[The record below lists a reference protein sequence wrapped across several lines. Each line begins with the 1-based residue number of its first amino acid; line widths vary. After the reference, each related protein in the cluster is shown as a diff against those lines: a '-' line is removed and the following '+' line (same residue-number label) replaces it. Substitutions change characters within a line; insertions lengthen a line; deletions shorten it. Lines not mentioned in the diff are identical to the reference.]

1 MRDKILKSL
10 AKLHALHPWKM
21 VIMVVIITT
30 IMGAFATQ
38 LEQSMRWTDLL
49 PAKSEKTIQY
59 NKVINEFVTAT
70 NIIIVVE
77 GEEEA
82 IKAYTEAVVPQIK
95 LATDPKDG
103 KLYAKRIDYKQDVD
117 FIRKHGLILVKTDD
131 LQNMKELYQNP
142 NLVPLLTNLNNSFEK
157 EYVGREESIS
167 TREKEDNTIII
178 LDSIAHLISVMQD
191 YSSGKIHSPEE
202 AQKAVDKLIL
212 GEPYL
217 LSYDKQ
223 ALIIN
228 VIPNFS
234 MTDMSK
240 MISGTDTIQ
249 EIVDKVK
256 QDFPEVKAGLTGM
269 IPLGRDEMVY
279 GEQSMGYASIIA
291 FIAILIL
298 LILSFRMWIAP
309 LYAILNLAV
318 GLIWAIGL
326 TAILVKSLNIMTSMV
341 TVILIG
347 LGIDFSIHI
356 ISIFAESRSIGKPID
371 QSIEDTFLKSGKG
384 ILTGGLTTCAAF
396 FTLII
401 SSSRGMKEV
410 GIVSSVGLLA
420 ILIVTFLFLPS
431 LLVLRERYIEK
442 KLAERRIKSKPV
454 YQDISLRAFGKGC
467 NWLSGRYRATLICAV
482 LITIFLMVS
491 ASRISFDHNYMNME
505 PKGLTSITLQD
516 TILDKFDLSMDYALI
531 VTDSVEE
538 SREMTKKLKNIK
550 SAAMIDD
557 ISMYLPSY
565 EEQQNRIPHIQE
577 INRAISSAVIANDI
591 LDSELNQIISEL
603 DRLEMNIME
612 IQDMAY
618 MGGQDKVDRKCS
630 EIVGNPNDPQPFSII
645 TQFVD
650 FLKNNRQSGLKG
662 LKEFQ
667 KYAAPYFKE
676 SVLKMASIENIVL
689 DDLPASILDRY
700 ANRDRTQ
707 FLLTVFP
714 AENMWTDLNFLQRFT
729 GDLDRV
735 SNKATGMPPVMQEL
749 FRVIGNDGKNAALL
763 TIFVIFLLLWLD
775 FRSFKYA
782 TIAMIP
788 LVAGVI
794 WMVGLMH
801 LVSMQLT
808 VVNVMAL
815 PMILGIGIDDGVHIV
830 HRWRLEGSKKVNQIF
845 ASTGKAIFLT
855 SITTMLAFGSLVFSI
870 WRGFGSLG
878 GAMFIGV
885 GACFLS
891 TVIILSGI
899 IGFLE
904 RKKSG
909 GIFPG

>member
-1 MRDKILKSL
+1 MRDNILKAL
-10 AKLHALHPWKM
+10 AKLHAQHPWKM
-21 VIMVVIITT
+21 VIMVVIITM
-30 IMGAFATQ
+30 IMGAFASQ
-38 LEQSMRWTDLL
+38 LKQSMRWTDLL
-49 PAKSEKTIQY
+49 PTKSEKTIQY

-70 NIIIVVE
+70 NIIVVVE
-77 GEEEA
+77 GEEEK
-82 IKAYTEAVVPQIK
+82 IKAFTEAVVPQIK

-117 FIRKHGLILVKTDD
+117 FIRGHGLMLIKADD

-157 EYVGREESIS
+157 EYVGKKESIS

-178 LDSIAHLISVMQD
+178 LDGISNLISVMQD

-202 AQKAVDKLIL
+202 AQKAIDKLLL

-234 MTDMSK
+234 MTDISK

-249 EIVDKVK
+249 KVIDKVLK
-256 QDFPEVKAGLTGM
+256 DYPEVKAGLTGM

-279 GEQSMGYASIIA
+279 SEQSMGYTSIFA

-298 LILSFRMWIAP
+298 LILSFRMWAAP
-309 LYAILNLAV
+309 LFALLNLAI

-326 TAILVKSLNIMTSMV
+326 TAILVKSLNIMTSMMV
-341 TVILIG
+341 VILIG

-356 ISIFAESRSIGKPID
+356 ISIFTECRSMGKPIN
-371 QSIEDTFLKSGKG
+371 IAMEETFLKSGKG
-384 ILTGGLTTCAAF
+384 ILTAGLTTCAAF
-396 FTLII
+396 LALVI
-401 SSSRGMKEV
+401 SSSRGMKEM
-410 GIVSSVGLLA
+410 GIASSTGLLA

-431 LLVLRERYIEK
+431 LLVLRERRLEK
-442 KLAERRIKSKPV
+442 KLAEGKIKTKPA
-454 YQDISLRAFGKGC
+454 YKDISFQSFGKNC
-467 NWLSGRYRATLICAV
+467 NWLSRRYSATLICAI
-482 LITIFLMVS
+482 LITIILLVS
-491 ASRISFDHNYMNME
+491 ASKISFDHNYMNME

-516 TILDKFDLSMDYALI
+516 TILDKFDLSMDYALLL
-531 VTDSVEE
+531 TDSIEE
-538 SREMTKKLKNIK
+538 LREMAKKLKNVK
-550 SAAMIDD
+550 SVALVDD
-557 ISMYLPSY
+557 ISMYLPSF
-565 EEQQNRIPHIQE
+565 EEQQKRIPVIRE
-577 INRAISSAVIANDI
+577 INQAISSTTLKDGLTEAEFNQ
-591 LDSELNQIISEL
+591 LLLELE
-603 DRLEMNIME
+603 RLEMNIME
-612 IQDMAY
+612 IQDMAFI
-618 MGGQDKVDRKCS
+618 GGQDKVDNKCS
-630 EIVGNPNDPQPFSII
+630 EIVGDPDNPQLKNII
-645 TQFVD
+645 TEFINY
-650 FLKNNRQSGLKG
+650 LENNRQEGIKG
-662 LKEFQ
+662 LEEFQ
-667 KYAAPYFKE
+667 KFEALYFKKTA
-676 SVLKMASIENIVL
+676 LKMATTENIKFK
-689 DDLPASILDRY
+689 DLPLSILDRY
-700 ANRDRTQ
+700 TNRNRTQ
-707 FLLTVFP
+707 FLMTIFP
-714 AENMWTDLNFLQRFT
+714 SGNMWQDIDYLNRFT
-729 GDLDRV
+729 DDLDRV
-735 SNKATGMPPVMQEL
+735 SEKVTGMPPVMKEL
-749 FRVIGNDGKNAALL
+749 ISVIGNDGKNAALL
-763 TIFVIFLLLWLD
+763 TVLVVFLLLWLD

-788 LVAGVI
+788 LVAGMI

-801 LVSMQLT
+801 LVGMQLT

-830 HRWRLEGSKKVNQIF
+830 HRWRIEGSKKVNKIF
-845 ASTGKAIFLT
+845 ASTGKAILLT
-855 SITTMLAFGSLVFSI
+855 SATTMLAFGSLVFSI

-904 RKKSG
+904 RKK
-909 GIFPG
+909 

>member
-1 MRDKILKSL
+1 MREKILRAL
-10 AKLHALHPWKM
+10 ARLHAQHPKKM
-21 VIMVVIITT
+21 LLLVLVITIIL
-30 IMGAFATQ
+30 GAFATQ
-38 LEQSMRWTDLL
+38 LEQSMRWSDLL
-49 PAKSEKTIQY
+49 PSKSEKTIQY

-77 GEEEA
+77 GEEET

-95 LATDPKDG
+95 LATDPKDDRP
-103 KLYAKRIDYKQDVD
+103 YIKRIDYKQDID
-117 FIRKHGLILVKTDD
+117 FIRKHGLMLVKADN

-157 EYVGREESIS
+157 EFVGREESIS
-167 TREKEDNTIII
+167 TREKEDNTIMI
-178 LDSIAHLISVMQD
+178 LDSISHLISVMQD

-228 VIPNFS
+228 AIPNFS
-234 MTDMSK
+234 MTDMDK

-256 QDFPEVKAGLTGM
+256 KDFPEVKAGLTGM
-269 IPLGRDEMVY
+269 IPIGRDEMVY
-279 GEQSMGYASIIA
+279 GQQSMGYTSIIA

-298 LILSFRMWIAP
+298 LIFSFRMWAAP
-309 LYAILNLAV
+309 LFAILNLAV

-326 TAILVKSLNIMTSMV
+326 AAILVKSLNIMTSMV

-356 ISIFAESRSIGKPID
+356 ISIFTESRSIGKPINK
-371 QSIEDTFLKSGKG
+371 SIEATFLKSGKG
-384 ILTGGLTTCAAF
+384 ILTGGLTTCGAF
-396 FTLII
+396 FALII

-431 LLVLRERYIEK
+431 LLVLRERRLEK
-442 KLAERRIKSKPV
+442 KLAEGKIKSKPV
-454 YQDISLRAFGKGC
+454 YKDISLRAFGKGC
-467 NWLSGRYRATLICAV
+467 SWLSGNYTVTIICVV
-482 LITIFLMVS
+482 LITIFLLVS

-505 PKGLTSITLQD
+505 PEGLTSITLQD

-531 VTDSVEE
+531 LADSVEE
-538 SREMTKKLKNIK
+538 SREMTKALKNIK
-550 SAAMIDD
+550 SAAIIDD
-557 ISMYLPSY
+557 ISIYLPSL
-565 EEQQNRIPHIQE
+565 EEQQRRIPHIQE
-577 INRAISSAVIANDI
+577 INRTISSAVIATDI
-591 LDSELNQIISEL
+591 LDTELNQIILEL
-603 DRLEMNIME
+603 NRLEMNIME

-630 EIVGNPNDPQPFSII
+630 EIVGNPDDPQSLSII
-645 TQFVD
+645 AQFIYS
-650 FLKNNRQSGLKG
+650 LENNRQSSLKG
-662 LKEFQ
+662 LQEFQ
-667 KYAAPYFKE
+667 KYASPYFKE
-676 SVLKMASIENIVL
+676 SVLKMASTENIAM
-689 DDLPASILDRY
+689 DDLPASVLDRY

-714 AENMWTDLNFLQRFT
+714 AENIWTDVNFLHRFT
-729 GDLDRV
+729 SDLDRV

-749 FRVIGNDGKNAALL
+749 IRVIGNDGKNAALL
-763 TIFVIFLLLWLD
+763 TVFVVFLLLWLD

-782 TIAMIP
+782 IIAMIP

-794 WMVGLMH
+794 WMVGLMY
-801 LVSMQLT
+801 LIGMQLT
-808 VVNVMAL
+808 VVNVMGL
-815 PMILGIGIDDGVHIV
+815 PLIIGIGIDYGVHIV
-830 HRWRLEGSKKVNQIF
+830 HRWRIEGSKKVNQIF

-899 IGFLE
+899 IGWLE
-904 RKKSG
+904 GNVK
-909 GIFPG
+909 

>member
-1 MRDKILKSL
+1 MREKILRAL
-10 AKLHALHPWKM
+10 ARLHAQHPWKM
-21 VIMVVIITT
+21 LLLVLVITIIL
-30 IMGAFATQ
+30 GAFATQ
-38 LEQSMRWTDLL
+38 LEQSMRWSDLL
-49 PAKSEKTIQY
+49 PSKSEKTIQY

-70 NIIIVVE
+70 NIIVVVE
-77 GEEEA
+77 GEEEK
-82 IKAYTEAVVPQIK
+82 IKAFTEAVVPQIK
-95 LATDPKDG
+95 LATDAKDG
-103 KLYAKRIDYKQDVD
+103 KLYAKRIDYKQDID
-117 FIRKHGLILVKTDD
+117 FIREHGLMLIKADN

-178 LDSIAHLISVMQD
+178 LDSISHLISVMQD

-234 MTDMSK
+234 MTDMDK

-256 QDFPEVKAGLTGM
+256 KDFPEVKAGLTGM

-279 GEQSMGYASIIA
+279 GQQSMGYTSIIA

-298 LILSFRMWIAP
+298 LILSFRMWAAP
-309 LYAILNLAV
+309 LFAILNLAV

-326 TAILVKSLNIMTSMV
+326 AAILVKSLNIMTSMV

-356 ISIFAESRSIGKPID
+356 ISIFTENRSIGKPINK
-371 QSIEDTFLKSGKG
+371 SLEDTFLKSGKG
-384 ILTGGLTTCAAF
+384 ILTGGLTTSAAF
-396 FTLII
+396 FALVI

-431 LLVLRERYIEK
+431 LLVLRERRLEK
-442 KLAERRIKSKPV
+442 KLAEGKIKSKPV
-454 YQDISLRAFGKGC
+454 YKDISLRVFGKGC
-467 NWLSGRYRATLICAV
+467 SWLSGNYTVTIICV
-482 LITIFLMVS
+482 VFITIFLLVS
-491 ASRISFDHNYMNME
+491 AFRISFDHNYMNME

-531 VTDSVEE
+531 LADSVEE
-538 SREMTKKLKNIK
+538 SREMTKALKNIK
-550 SAAMIDD
+550 SAAIIDD
-557 ISMYLPSY
+557 ISMYFPSL
-565 EEQQNRIPHIQE
+565 EEQQKRIPHIQE
-577 INRAISSAVIANDI
+577 INRSISSAVIANDI
-591 LDSELNQIISEL
+591 LDTELNQVISEL

-630 EIVGNPNDPQPFSII
+630 EIVGNPEDPQSLSII
-645 TQFVD
+645 AQFID
-650 FLKNNRQSGLKG
+650 SLENNRQSGLKG

-676 SVLKMASIENIVL
+676 SVLKMASTENIAL
-689 DDLPASILDRY
+689 DDLPASVLDRY

-714 AENMWTDLNFLQRFT
+714 AENIWTDVNFLHRFT
-729 GDLDRV
+729 SDLDRV

-749 FRVIGNDGKNAALL
+749 IRVIGNDGKNAALL
-763 TIFVIFLLLWLD
+763 TVFVVFLLLWLD
-775 FRSFKYA
+775 FRIFKYA
-782 TIAMIP
+782 IVAMIP

-794 WMVGLMH
+794 WMIGLMH

-808 VVNVMAL
+808 VVNVMGL
-815 PMILGIGIDDGVHIV
+815 PMIIGIGIDYGVHIV
-830 HRWRLEGSKKVNQIF
+830 HRWRFEGSKKVNQIF

-855 SITTMLAFGSLVFSI
+855 SITTMLAFGSLIFSI

-891 TVIILSGI
+891 TVIILPGI

-904 RKKSG
+904 RK
-909 GIFPG
+909 

>member
-1 MRDKILKSL
+1 MRDKILKAL

-21 VIMVVIITT
+21 VTLVVIIT
-30 IMGAFATQ
+30 IILGAFATQ

-49 PAKSEKTIQY
+49 PAKSEKTTQY
-59 NKVINEFVTAT
+59 NKVINEFITAT

-77 GEEEA
+77 GEEEK
-82 IKAYTEAVVPQIK
+82 IKAFAEAVVPQIK

-117 FIRKHGLILVKTDD
+117 FICEHGLMLVKEDD

-142 NLVPLLTNLNNSFEK
+142 NLVPLLTNINNSFEK
-157 EYVGREESIS
+157 EYIGKKESIS
-167 TREKEDNTIII
+167 TRTKEDNTIII
-178 LDSIAHLISVMQD
+178 LDGISNMILVMKNFA
-191 YSSGKIHSPEE
+191 SGKTNSPED
-202 AQKAVDKLIL
+202 AQKAVDKLLL

-223 ALIIN
+223 ALILN
-228 VIPNFS
+228 VIPNFN
-234 MTDMSK
+234 MTDMGK
-240 MISGTDTIQ
+240 MISGTDAIQ
-249 EIVDKVK
+249 KVIDKVVK
-256 QDFPEVKAGLTGM
+256 DFPEVKAGLTGM

-279 GEQSMGYASIIA
+279 GEQSMGYTSIIA

-298 LILSFRMWIAP
+298 LILSFRMWAAP
-309 LYAILNLAV
+309 LFAIFNLAV

-326 TAILVKSLNIMTSMV
+326 AAILVKSLNIMTSMV

-356 ISIFAESRSIGKPID
+356 ISIFTESRSLGKPINK
-371 QSIEDTFLKSGKG
+371 SIEDTFLKSGKG

-396 FTLII
+396 FALII

-410 GIVSSVGLLA
+410 GIVSSVGLFS

-431 LLVLRERYIEK
+431 LLVLRERRLEK
-442 KLAERRIKSKPV
+442 KLVERKIKSKPV
-454 YQDISLRAFGKGC
+454 YQDISFRAFGKGC
-467 NWLSGRYRATLICAV
+467 SWLSGRYTATLICAL
-482 LITIFLMVS
+482 LITIFLLVS

-531 VTDSVEE
+531 LTDSVEE

-565 EEQQNRIPHIQE
+565 EEQQKQIPHIQE
-577 INRAISSAVIANDI
+577 INRAISRAVIENDI

-630 EIVGNPNDPQPFSII
+630 EIVGNPDDPQPFSII
-645 TQFVD
+645 TQFVN
-650 FLKNNRQSGLKG
+650 FLENNQQRGLKG

-676 SVLKMASIENIVL
+676 SVLKMASTENIVL
-689 DDLPASILDRY
+689 DDLPASVLDRY

-714 AENMWTDLNFLQRFT
+714 AENMWTDINFLQRFT
-729 GDLDRV
+729 SDLDRV

-749 FRVIGNDGKNAALL
+749 IRVIGNDGKNAALL
-763 TIFVIFLLLWLD
+763 TVFVVFLLLWLD

-782 TIAMIP
+782 IIAMMP

-801 LVSMQLT
+801 LIGMQLT
-808 VVNVMAL
+808 VVNVMGL
-815 PMILGIGIDDGVHIV
+815 PLIIGIGIDYGVHIV
-830 HRWRLEGSKKVNQIF
+830 HRWRIEGSKKVIQIF
-845 ASTGKAIFLT
+845 ASTGKAIFL
-855 SITTMLAFGSLVFSI
+855 SAITTMLAFGSLIFSI

-891 TVIILSGI
+891 TAIILSGI
-899 IGFLE
+899 IGLLE
-904 RKKSG
+904 RKNK
-909 GIFPG
+909 

>member
-1 MRDKILKSL
+1 MREKILRAL
-10 AKLHALHPWKM
+10 ARLHAQHPWKM
-21 VIMVVIITT
+21 LLLVLVITIIL
-30 IMGAFATQ
+30 GAFATQ
-38 LEQSMRWTDLL
+38 LEQSMRWSDLL
-49 PAKSEKTIQY
+49 PSKSEKTIQY

-70 NIIIVVE
+70 NIIVVVE
-77 GEEEA
+77 GEEEK
-82 IKAYTEAVVPQIK
+82 IKAFTETVVPQIK
-95 LATDPKDG
+95 LATDAKDG
-103 KLYAKRIDYKQDVD
+103 KLYAKRIDYKQDID
-117 FIRKHGLILVKTDD
+117 FIREHGLMLIKADN

-178 LDSIAHLISVMQD
+178 LDSIANLISVMQD

-234 MTDMSK
+234 MTDMDK

-256 QDFPEVKAGLTGM
+256 KDFPEVKAGLTGM

-279 GEQSMGYASIIA
+279 GQQSMGYTSIIA

-298 LILSFRMWIAP
+298 LILSFRMWAAP
-309 LYAILNLAV
+309 LFAILNLAV

-326 TAILVKSLNIMTSMV
+326 AAILVKSLNIMTSMV

-356 ISIFAESRSIGKPID
+356 ISIFTENRSIGKPINK
-371 QSIEDTFLKSGKG
+371 SLEDTFLKSGKG
-384 ILTGGLTTCAAF
+384 ILTGGLTTSAAF
-396 FTLII
+396 FALVI

-431 LLVLRERYIEK
+431 LLVLRERRLEK
-442 KLAERRIKSKPV
+442 KLAEGKIKSKPV
-454 YQDISLRAFGKGC
+454 YKDISLRVFGKGC
-467 NWLSGRYRATLICAV
+467 SWLSGNYTVTIICV
-482 LITIFLMVS
+482 VFITIFLLVS
-491 ASRISFDHNYMNME
+491 AFRISFDHNYMNME

-531 VTDSVEE
+531 LADSVEE
-538 SREMTKKLKNIK
+538 SREMTKALKNIK
-550 SAAMIDD
+550 SAAIIDD
-557 ISMYLPSY
+557 ISMYFPSL
-565 EEQQNRIPHIQE
+565 EEQQKRIPHIQE
-577 INRAISSAVIANDI
+577 INRSISSAVIANDI
-591 LDSELNQIISEL
+591 LDTELNQVISEL

-630 EIVGNPNDPQPFSII
+630 EIVGNPEDPQSLSII
-645 TQFVD
+645 AQFID
-650 FLKNNRQSGLKG
+650 SLENNRQSGLKG

-676 SVLKMASIENIVL
+676 SVLKMASTKNIAL
-689 DDLPASILDRY
+689 DDLPASVLDRY

-714 AENMWTDLNFLQRFT
+714 AENIWTDVNFLHRFT
-729 GDLDRV
+729 SDLDRV

-749 FRVIGNDGKNAALL
+749 IRVIGNDGKNAALL
-763 TIFVIFLLLWLD
+763 TVFVVFLLLWLD
-775 FRSFKYA
+775 FRIFKYA
-782 TIAMIP
+782 IVAMIP

-794 WMVGLMH
+794 WMIGLMH

-808 VVNVMAL
+808 VVNVMGL
-815 PMILGIGIDDGVHIV
+815 PMIIGIGIDYGVHIV
-830 HRWRLEGSKKVNQIF
+830 HRWRFEGSKKVNQIF

-855 SITTMLAFGSLVFSI
+855 SITTMLAFGSLIFSI

-891 TVIILSGI
+891 TVIILPGI

-904 RKKSG
+904 RK
-909 GIFPG
+909 